1 MIMSDDEELPVMDLR
16 EVMKHLEASGSI
28 PEGFVM
34 IYMLADPDE
43 SEEGTQTDFFFR
55 AFAQKEELLH
65 KKTVMMWEDT
75 PITRHEI
82 AWFGEWKQM
91 GDIIEMA
98 EGQIISN
105 LERFLKSGSLMQMPR
120 MDFMFVNQ
128 TPPEDVEPVGEE
140 DDVF

>member
-1 MIMSDDEELPVMDLR
+1 MSEKEEPEVMDLR
-16 EVMKHLEASGSI
+16 DIMKLLEAEGSI

-43 SEEGTQTDFFFR
+43 SEDGTQTDFFFR
-55 AFAQKEELLH
+55 AFAEKEELLH
-65 KKTVMMWEDT
+65 KKTVLMWEDT

-82 AWFGEWKQM
+82 AWFGDWE
-91 GDIIEMA
+91 DMA
-98 EGQIISN
+98 EVAENAESQIIFN
-105 LERFLKSGSLMQMPR
+105 LERFFEEGSLTMMPR

-128 TPPEDVEPVGEE
+128 TPPEDVEPVAED

>member
-1 MIMSDDEELPVMDLR
+1 MSEEPEVMDLR
-16 EVMKHLEASGSI
+16 DIMKLLEAEGSI

-43 SEEGTQTDFFFR
+43 SEDGTQTDFFFR
-55 AFAQKEELLH
+55 AFAEKEELLH
-65 KKTVMMWEDT
+65 KKTVLMWEDT

-82 AWFGEWKQM
+82 AWFGDWE
-91 GDIIEMA
+91 DMA
-98 EGQIISN
+98 EVAENAESQIIFN
-105 LERFLKSGSLMQMPR
+105 LERFFEEGSLTMMPR

-128 TPPEDVEPVGEE
+128 TPPEDVEPVAEE

>member
-1 MIMSDDEELPVMDLR
+1 MSEEPQVMDLR
-16 EVMKHLEASGSI
+16 EIMKLLEKEGTI

-43 SEEGTQTDFFFR
+43 SEEGTQADFFFR
-55 AFAQKEELLH
+55 AFAQKEELHH
-65 KKTVMMWEDT
+65 KKTVLMWEET

-82 AWFGEWKQM
+82 AWFGDWE
-91 GDIIEMA
+91 DMA
-98 EGQIISN
+98 DVAEHTEAQIIFN
-105 LERFLKSGSLMQMPR
+105 LERFCDEGSLTMMPR

-128 TPPEDVEPVGEE
+128 NAPEEPVAEE